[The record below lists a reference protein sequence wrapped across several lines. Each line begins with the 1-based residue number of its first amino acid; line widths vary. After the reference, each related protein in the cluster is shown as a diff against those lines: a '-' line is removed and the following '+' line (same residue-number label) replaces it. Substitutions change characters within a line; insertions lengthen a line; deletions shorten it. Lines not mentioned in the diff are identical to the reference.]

1 MRNRYIVLILLMFS
15 IPSLCWAER
24 DHKINDSEFYEPNI
38 KNSYQ
43 GRLLY
48 DPLTQDYPIDKMIKL
63 CEPYTGIDTAQIKC
77 EELNDQKMKVC
88 KYKCSMHWLTGKD

>member
-77 EELNDQKMKVC
+77 TQQDKQKLKVC
-88 KYKCSMHWLTGKD
+88 TYKCSMHWLIKKE